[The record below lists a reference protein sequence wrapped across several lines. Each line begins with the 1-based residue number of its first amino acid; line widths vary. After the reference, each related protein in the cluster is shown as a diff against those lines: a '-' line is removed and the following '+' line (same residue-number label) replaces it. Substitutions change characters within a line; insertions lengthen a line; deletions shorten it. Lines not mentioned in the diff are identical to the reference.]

1 MASSP
6 NKNLSSTGG
15 LTVPEN
21 ALITTLCNSIQALG
35 RGFDVTSDIRLL
47 YCKGAP
53 GSRLVHIDEEQT
65 RNLEIS
71 ESYVIPEVSVDIECS
86 RGQSSNEKTPVWSF
100 HEMAK
105 YFNEKSS
112 VPGHIPLGSFNAMF
126 NFSGSWQLDAAATK
140 SLAMVGY
147 VIPLFSVELA
157 KHNLVL
163 RDEIKRAVPYS
174 WDPASLAS
182 FIENYGTH
190 IVTSA
195 TIGGRDIVYIRQH
208 QSSPLSIADIE
219 NYVKDIGEQR
229 FSDSKANTSAG
240 ALKYKDKDVTVI
252 FRRRGGDDLEQSYA
266 RWARTVEGAPD
277 VINMTFTPIVSL
289 LEGVPG
295 IKHLTRAIELYLEYK
310 PPIEDLQ
317 YFLDFQ
323 ISRVWAPEQNNLQ
336 RKEPV
341 CPSLQFS
348 LMGAKLYI
356 SPDQVTVGR
365 KPVTGL
371 KLSLEG
377 SKQNR
382 LAINLQHLVSL
393 PKILQ
398 PHWDAHMA
406 IGAPR
411 WQGPE
416 EQDSR
421 WFEPIKWKNFSHV
434 STAPI
439 EYTDTCI
446 GDLSGVHIVTGAQLG
461 VWDFGAKSVLHLKLL
476 FSKVPGCTIRRSVW
490 DHNPSNLSAAQK
502 PDGSSSSLPNEK
514 GDGSSQ
520 LGKLAKIVDMTE
532 MSKGPQ
538 DMPGHWLDKAE
549 LIEGKVD
556 WRGKTAEKDKHGGS
570 RASSFILGA
579 FTFENMATMALA
591 VNLVTYFTEVMHFNI
606 ADAANQLTNYMG
618 TSYILTIL
626 MAFLADTY
634 IGRFKTVLVA
644 ACIEALGL
652 GLLALQAHHR
662 HLKPPLCNIYDPNS
676 KCIQVGGA
684 NAALLFVALYLVA
697 LGSGGVKSA
706 LPSHGADQFDDKDPE
721 ETKQKSSFFNWLLLA
736 LCVGGA
742 ISLTFFVWIQDHKG
756 WDWGFAVSTLA
767 MFFGI
772 VIFAVGLPQYRYH
785 VINGSSALTE
795 ILQVYVAA
803 IRNRKLRLPQDSNQL
818 YEINPESEGANQ
830 AEFLSHTSAF
840 RFLDKAAIQT
850 SLAPDTPRPSP
861 WKLCRVTQVE
871 NAKILLNMVPIFC
884 CTIIM
889 TLCLAQLQTFSI
901 QQGVTMDTSI
911 TKHFKIPPASL
922 PIIPVAF
929 LVIIVPVYDRVF
941 VPFARKFTGIPT
953 GITHLQRVGVGLI
966 LSCLSMAVAAIVEH
980 KRKQVAKDHNMLDA
994 IPLLQ
999 PPIPISVFWLSFQY
1013 FIFGIADMFTYV
1025 GLLEFFYSQVPKDL
1039 KSISS
1044 CFLWTSMALGYFLS
1058 TIIVKIVNNATKDI
1072 TRSGGWLA
1080 GNKINRGHLNLFYWL
1095 LSILSLLNFCIYL
1108 FVSTR
1113 YKYRQEIPEITSE
1126 RRVHDLQNVEP

>member
-1 MASSP
+1 M
-6 NKNLSSTGG
+6 
-15 LTVPEN
+15 
-21 ALITTLCNSIQALG
+21 
-35 RGFDVTSDIRLL
+35 
-47 YCKGAP
+47 
-53 GSRLVHIDEEQT
+53 H
-65 RNLEIS
+65 
-71 ESYVIPEVSVDIECS
+71 
-86 RGQSSNEKTPVWSF
+86 
-100 HEMAK
+100 
-105 YFNEKSS
+105 
-112 VPGHIPLGSFNAMF
+112 
-126 NFSGSWQLDAAATK
+126 
-140 SLAMVGY
+140 
-147 VIPLFSVELA
+147 
-157 KHNLVL
+157 
-163 RDEIKRAVPYS
+163 
-174 WDPASLAS
+174 
-182 FIENYGTH
+182 
-190 IVTSA
+190 
-195 TIGGRDIVYIRQH
+195 
-208 QSSPLSIADIE
+208 
-219 NYVKDIGEQR
+219 
-229 FSDSKANTSAG
+229 
-240 ALKYKDKDVTVI
+240 
-252 FRRRGGDDLEQSYA
+252 RRS
-266 RWARTVEGAPD
+266 
-277 VINMTFTPIVSL
+277 
-289 LEGVPG
+289 
-295 IKHLTRAIELYLEYK
+295 
-310 PPIEDLQ
+310 
-317 YFLDFQ
+317 
-323 ISRVWAPEQNNLQ
+323 
-336 RKEPV
+336 
-341 CPSLQFS
+341 
-348 LMGAKLYI
+348 
-356 SPDQVTVGR
+356 
-365 KPVTGL
+365 
-371 KLSLEG
+371 
-377 SKQNR
+377 
-382 LAINLQHLVSL
+382 
-393 PKILQ
+393 
-398 PHWDAHMA
+398 
-406 IGAPR
+406 
-411 WQGPE
+411 
-416 EQDSR
+416 
-421 WFEPIKWKNFSHV
+421 
-434 STAPI
+434 
-439 EYTDTCI
+439 
-446 GDLSGVHIVTGAQLG
+446 SGVHIVTGAQLG

-538 DMPGHWLDKAE
+538 DMPGHWLVSGISAFFAQAMDKAE

-570 RASSFILGA
+570 RASLFIL
-579 FTFENMATMALA
+579 

-662 HLKPPLCNIYDPNS
+662 RLKPPLCNIYDPNS

-772 VIFAVGLPQYRYH
+772 V
-785 VINGSSALTE
+785 
-795 ILQVYVAA
+795 YVAA

-818 YEINPESEGANQ
+818 YEINPDSEDANQ

-980 KRKQVAKDHNMLDA
+980 KRKQ
-994 IPLLQ
+994 
-999 PPIPISVFWLSFQY
+999 Y

>member
-1 MASSP
+1 M
-6 NKNLSSTGG
+6 
-15 LTVPEN
+15 
-21 ALITTLCNSIQALG
+21 
-35 RGFDVTSDIRLL
+35 
-47 YCKGAP
+47 
-53 GSRLVHIDEEQT
+53 
-65 RNLEIS
+65 
-71 ESYVIPEVSVDIECS
+71 
-86 RGQSSNEKTPVWSF
+86 
-100 HEMAK
+100 
-105 YFNEKSS
+105 
-112 VPGHIPLGSFNAMF
+112 
-126 NFSGSWQLDAAATK
+126 
-140 SLAMVGY
+140 
-147 VIPLFSVELA
+147 
-157 KHNLVL
+157 
-163 RDEIKRAVPYS
+163 
-174 WDPASLAS
+174 
-182 FIENYGTH
+182 
-190 IVTSA
+190 
-195 TIGGRDIVYIRQH
+195 
-208 QSSPLSIADIE
+208 
-219 NYVKDIGEQR
+219 
-229 FSDSKANTSAG
+229 
-240 ALKYKDKDVTVI
+240 
-252 FRRRGGDDLEQSYA
+252 
-266 RWARTVEGAPD
+266 
-277 VINMTFTPIVSL
+277 
-289 LEGVPG
+289 
-295 IKHLTRAIELYLEYK
+295 
-310 PPIEDLQ
+310 
-317 YFLDFQ
+317 
-323 ISRVWAPEQNNLQ
+323 
-336 RKEPV
+336 
-341 CPSLQFS
+341 
-348 LMGAKLYI
+348 
-356 SPDQVTVGR
+356 
-365 KPVTGL
+365 
-371 KLSLEG
+371 
-377 SKQNR
+377 
-382 LAINLQHLVSL
+382 
-393 PKILQ
+393 
-398 PHWDAHMA
+398 
-406 IGAPR
+406 
-411 WQGPE
+411 
-416 EQDSR
+416 
-421 WFEPIKWKNFSHV
+421 
-434 STAPI
+434 
-439 EYTDTCI
+439 
-446 GDLSGVHIVTGAQLG
+446 
-461 VWDFGAKSVLHLKLL
+461 
-476 FSKVPGCTIRRSVW
+476 
-490 DHNPSNLSAAQK
+490 
-502 PDGSSSSLPNEK
+502 
-514 GDGSSQ
+514 
-520 LGKLAKIVDMTE
+520 
-532 MSKGPQ
+532 
-538 DMPGHWLDKAE
+538 DKAE

-556 WRGKTAEKDKHGGS
+556 WRGKTAQKDKHGGS
-570 RASSFILGA
+570 RASLLILGA

-644 ACIEALGL
+644 TCIEALGL
-652 GLLALQAHHR
+652 GLLALQAHYR

-676 KCIQVGGA
+676 KCIQLGGA

-736 LCVGGA
+736 VCIGGA

-756 WDWGFAVSTLA
+756 WDWGFAVSTVA

-772 VIFAVGLPQYRYH
+772 VIFAVGLQQYRYH

-803 IRNRKLRLPQDSNQL
+803 IRNRKLRLPQDSNEL
-818 YEINPESEGANQ
+818 YEINRDSEAANQ
-830 AEFLSHTSAF
+830 AEFLSHSSAF

-850 SLAPDTPRPSP
+850 SLTPDTPRPSP

-941 VPFARKFTGIPT
+941 VPLARKFTGIST

-1025 GLLEFFYSQVPKDL
+1025 GLLEFFYSQVPNDL

-1058 TIIVKIVNNATKDI
+1058 TIIVKIVNSATKDI

-1095 LSILSLLNFCIYL
+1095 LSMLSLLNFCIYL

-1113 YKYRQEIPEITSE
+1113 YKYRQEGPEITSE
-1126 RRVHDLQNVEP
+1126 SRVHDLQNVEP